1 MKTRIPLQYKAGTS
15 KTPQLTELSAP
26 AFSDTSGV
34 HFPDG
39 RLRTVAQ
46 WSNVTPA
53 GDLQFIGVCRSVVG
67 AYTTKYHYFFGT
79 HKRLY
84 VLINSVLYN
93 ITPLQTTSTA
103 IANSIDTTNTL
114 STIVIDAVAHG
125 LVVGDR
131 VKISGAA
138 NVGGITAAT
147 YINKE
152 HIITARTTDTF
163 TVDCGFAATSTVAN
177 GGGASTVYFKQI
189 DAGNE
194 NQAIGYGYGG
204 GLYGVGLYGVGKTF
218 TNTLTYPRIWSIDT
232 FGNDVIVCAGD
243 YKAGDGQKIW
253 IWQNDTN
260 VAPTLLTNAPT
271 DANWVYVSNGS
282 IVALRDNAVD
292 VSLKGDGTVWPTTTG
307 TFRDEVERSNRLIR
321 GITAR
326 GADLHFSEDEVLR
339 FSFVGDPY
347 YREYEMLLQTD
358 GLIAPQAVTSVQ
370 EVLFFMGKHGFYSFD
385 GNAVQKLVNEQ
396 NEDWIFENLNQ
407 GAKWTCFARPDPENS
422 QVWFFFP
429 TGSAANPT
437 DYVIYNYRNG
447 SWTLGKRDLTAYQ
460 QPAVVGGREY
470 SAKEGVIYLDNLTTG
485 TEAITPYA
493 EMTYS
498 PASNEMPRFRIERF
512 IADASQVGDITVTF
526 KAKEY
531 PQRVEEY
538 SDVHTVTSTTEFIL
552 PRVAG
557 KVAKVRF
564 SQTGA
569 GNRFT
574 IGAPIMEINTQGR
587 N

>member
-1 MKTRIPLQYKAGTS
+1 MRARIPLQYKAGTS

-26 AFSDTSGV
+26 MFSDTSGV

-39 RLRTVAQ
+39 RLRTIPQ
-46 WSNVTPA
+46 WSDVTP
-53 GDLQFIGVCRSVVG
+53 DDFIGACRSVVG

-93 ITPLQTTSTA
+93 ITPLQTTDTH
-103 IANSIDTTNTL
+103 IANSIDTTNGS
-114 STIVIDAVAHG
+114 STIVFNAAAHG
-125 LVVGDR
+125 QIAGDR
-131 VKISGAA
+131 VKIHSASD
-138 NVGGITAAT
+138 VGGITAAT

-152 HIITARTTDTF
+152 HIITSVTTNTF
-163 TVDCGFAATSTVAN
+163 SVDCGFAATSTVT
-177 GGGASTVYFKQI
+177 GGGGGGTRYHKQI

-194 NQAIGYGYGG
+194 SQAIGYGYGG

-218 TNTLTYPRIWSIDT
+218 TNTLTYPRIWSIDI

-243 YKAGDGQKIW
+243 YTAGDGQKIW
-253 IWQNDTN
+253 IWQNDTD

-271 DANWVYVSNGS
+271 DANWVYVSNSS
-282 IVALRDNAVD
+282 IIALRNNVVD
-292 VSLKGDGTVWPTTTG
+292 VSLRGDGTVWPTTEG

-321 GITAR
+321 GIAAR

-339 FSFVGDPY
+339 FSFVGEPY
-347 YREYEMLLQTD
+347 YYNYESLLHTD
-358 GLIAPQAVTSVQ
+358 GLIAPQAVTSAE
-370 EVLFFMGKHGFYSFD
+370 EVTFFMGKRGFYSFD
-385 GNAVQKLVNEQ
+385 GNAVSKLINEQ
-396 NEDWIFENLNQ
+396 NEDWIFENLSQ
-407 GAKWTCFARPDPENS
+407 GARWTCFAKSDPENN
-422 QVWFFFP
+422 QVWFYFP
-429 TGSAANPT
+429 TGTATDPT

-460 QPAVVGGREY
+460 QPAPIGGREY
-470 SAKEGVIYLDNLTTG
+470 SAEEGAIYLDNLPIG
-485 TEAITPYA
+485 TIALNPYA

-498 PASNEMPRFRIERF
+498 PASQEMPRFRIERF
-512 IADASQVGDITVTF
+512 IADASQTGDITVTF

-531 PQRVEEY
+531 PQRAEEY
-538 SDVHTVTSTTEFIL
+538 SDAHTVTSTTEFVL

-564 SQTGA
+564 AQSGV

-574 IGAPIMEINTQGR
+574 IGAPIMEISTQGK

>member
-1 MKTRIPLQYKAGTS
+1 M
-15 KTPQLTELSAP
+15 
-26 AFSDTSGV
+26 FSDTSGV

-53 GDLQFIGVCRSVVG
+53 GDLQFIGACRSAVA
-67 AYTTKYHYFFGT
+67 AYTTKYYYFFGT

-93 ITPLQTTSTA
+93 ITPLQTTDTH
-103 IANSIDTTNTL
+103 IANSIDTTNA
-114 STIVIDAVAHG
+114 SSIIVFNAAAHG
-125 LVVGDR
+125 QVAGDR
-131 VKISGAA
+131 VKIHTASD
-138 NVGGITAAT
+138 VGGITAAT

-152 HIITARTTDTF
+152 HIITSVTTNTF
-163 TVDCGFAATSTVAN
+163 SVDCGFAATSTVT
-177 GGGASTVYFKQI
+177 GGGGGGTRYHKQI
-189 DAGNE
+189 SAGNE

-218 TNTLTYPRIWSIDT
+218 TNTLTYPRIWSIDI

-243 YKAGDGQKIW
+243 YTAGDGQKIW
-253 IWQNDTN
+253 IWQNDTE

-271 DANWVYVSNGS
+271 DANWVYVSNSS
-282 IVALRDNAVD
+282 IIALRNNVVD
-292 VSLKGDGTVWPTTTG
+292 VSLRGDGTVWPTTAG

-321 GITAR
+321 GIAAR

-339 FSFVGDPY
+339 FSFVGEPY
-347 YREYEMLLQTD
+347 YYNYESLLHTD
-358 GLIAPQAVTSVQ
+358 GLIAPQAVTSAE
-370 EVLFFMGKHGFYSFD
+370 EVTFFMGKRGFYSFD
-385 GNAVQKLVNEQ
+385 GNAVSKLINEQ
-396 NEDWIFENLNQ
+396 NEDWIFENLSQ
-407 GAKWTCFARPDPENS
+407 GARWTCFAKSDPENN
-422 QVWFFFP
+422 QVWFYFP
-429 TGSAANPT
+429 TGTATDPT

-460 QPAVVGGREY
+460 QPAPIGGREY
-470 SAKEGVIYLDNLTTG
+470 SAEEGVIYLDNLPIG
-485 TEAITPYA
+485 TIALNPYA

-498 PASNEMPRFRIERF
+498 PASQEMPRFRIERF
-512 IADASQVGDITVTF
+512 IADASQTGDITVTF

-538 SDVHTVTSTTEFIL
+538 SNAHTVTSTTEFVL

-564 SQTGA
+564 AQSGV

-574 IGAPIMEINTQGR
+574 IGAPIMEISTQGK

>member
-1 MKTRIPLQYKAGTS
+1 MKARIPLQYQAGTS
-15 KTPQLTELSAP
+15 KRPQLTELSAP
-26 AFSDTSGV
+26 MFSDTSGV

-39 RLRTVAQ
+39 RLRTIAQ

-53 GDLQFIGVCRSVVG
+53 SDLQFIGACRSVVG
-67 AYTTKYHYFFGT
+67 MYTTKYHYFFGT

-84 VLINSVLYN
+84 VLINSELYN

-103 IANSIDTTNTL
+103 IADSIDTTDTL
-114 STIVIDAVAHG
+114 STIVFNATAHG
-125 LVVGDR
+125 QVAGDR

-138 NVGGITAAT
+138 DVGGITAAT

-152 HIITARTTDTF
+152 HIITAVTTNTF
-163 TVDCGFAATSTVAN
+163 TVDCGFAATSTVAG
-177 GGGASTVYFKQI
+177 GGGASTVYYKQI

-194 NQAIGYGYGG
+194 NQSLGYGYGG
-204 GLYGVGLYGVGKTF
+204 GRYGVGFYGVGKTF
-218 TNTLTYPRIWSIDT
+218 VNTLTYPRIWSIDS

-243 YKAGDGQKIW
+243 YVSGDGQKIW

-271 DANWVYVSNGS
+271 DANWIYVSNGS
-282 IVALRDNAVD
+282 IVALRNNIVD

-307 TFRDEVERSNRLIR
+307 TFRDELERSNRLIR
-321 GITAR
+321 GIVAR

-339 FSFVGDPY
+339 FSFVGDPD
-347 YREYEMLLQTD
+347 YRIYETLLQTD
-358 GLIAPQAVTSVQ
+358 GLIAPQAVTSA
-370 EVLFFMGKHGFYSFD
+370 EEITYFMGKRGFYKFD
-385 GNAVQKLVNEQ
+385 GNAIERLINEQ

-407 GAKWTCFARPDPENS
+407 GAKWTCFAKPDPENS

-429 TGSAANPT
+429 TGSESNPT
-437 DYVIYNYRNG
+437 DYVIYNYRNK
-447 SWTLGKRDLTAYQ
+447 SFTLGKRDLTAYQ
-460 QPAVVGGREY
+460 QPAITGGREY
-470 SAKEGVIYLDNLTTG
+470 SAEQGVIYLDNLTAG
-485 TEAITPYA
+485 TEVLNPYA

-498 PASNEMPRFRIERF
+498 PATPDMPRFRIERF
-512 IADASQVGDITVTF
+512 IADAVQVGDITVTF

-538 SDVHTVTSTTEFIL
+538 SNSHTVTATTEYIM

-569 GNRFT
+569 GNSFT
-574 IGAPIMEINTQGR
+574 IGAPIIEINTQGK